1 MPKPESD
8 DFKSDNSEPESD
20 DFKSESDDS
29 KPEPESEFDFN
40 SVFMN
45 LGVRIFWFY
54 I

>member
-29 KPEPESEFDFN
+29 KPESEFDFN

-45 LGVRIFWFY
+45 LGVHIFWFY